1 MWLVDYENEAMIVTA
16 FHDTLTTILQLK
28 SSDDLEEACKEVK
41 YSKFHKIFYPTLSI
55 IGPCWLFDTYFLTF
69 LPPKPQIFIGVYY
82 PKLKILEISYFPQ
95 RAERAGGY

>member
-55 IGPCWLFDTYFLTF
+55 IGDLYSTC
-69 LPPKPQIFIGVYY
+69 IC
-82 PKLKILEISYFPQ
+82 
-95 RAERAGGY
+95 AERKAKR